1 MSYDLTQVNEA
12 YDNLTSKIKTDLD
25 NQYQLGR
32 LTGSDYANVYA
43 QLIGQCLQ
51 LAFQAPIDDKQISK
65 LDADINMIQKQ
76 EDKINEDI
84 NLTRKQ
90 EDNLD
95 KDLLVKDQQIA
106 SSKAQEAVYERQKQG
121 FDDKL
126 KMDLTKMQ
134 LDTWGMMFSSGL
146 LSDKPSIIS
155 NDSVS
160 SMYSNLEATALS
172 GSTIPAPI
180 VTYDTISNV
189 PKNTGGFK
197 GVIDNYDSDSY
208 DYTIETVYS
217 KLGITNNNDGTFTY
231 STPDTTDSDIVRITA
246 KDKSSDIRR
255 VIHTS
260 INWQ

>member
-1 MSYDLTQVNEA
+1 MSYDLTQIDEA

-51 LAFQAPIDDKQISK
+51 LAFQTPIDDKQVSK
-65 LDADINMIQKQ
+65 LD
-76 EDKINEDI
+76 EDI
-84 NLTRKQ
+84 NLIKKQ

-95 KDLLVKDQQIA
+95 KDLLVKDQQID
-106 SSKAQEAVYERQKQG
+106 SGKAQEAVYKRQKQG

-134 LDTWGMMFSSGL
+134 LDSWSMMFSSGL

-160 SMYSNLEATALS
+160 AMYSNLESTALS
-172 GSTIPAPI
+172 GSTIPAPT
-180 VTYDTISNV
+180 VTYDTVSDV
-189 PKNTGGFK
+189 PKNTSGFN
-197 GVIDNYDSDSY
+197 GVIDNYDSDKY
-208 DYTIETVYS
+208 NYTIETVYS
-217 KLGITNNNDGTFTY
+217 KLSITDNNDGTFTY
-231 STPDTTDSDIVRITA
+231 STPDSTDSDIIRITA
-246 KDKSSDIRR
+246 KDKSSDVRR

-260 INWQ
+260 INWK